1 MNATRTSVLSHAS
14 RRHVL
19 RGMLGGA
26 AVTVGL
32 PLLDCFLDANG
43 TAMAATGAP
52 LPVVFGAWFWGCG
65 LNPGRWEPKT
75 VGANYDMNIETAALQ
90 PFKDRINVISGMKVF
105 LDGKGAKPH
114 FTGEMAILTG
124 DVPRETP
131 NYASLDSIIADQIGQ
146 RTRFRSLEVTGTG
159 KPTDSLSRR
168 SASVLNPAEIS
179 PAALYTRVFGPD
191 FRDPN
196 AADFKP
202 DPRVMVRRSVLSG
215 VTDQRDALLRQ
226 VGAAD
231 RVRLDEYFTA
241 VRQLEQQLD
250 LELQKPA
257 PLAACSSPSQPTD
270 AEIGTEIDNVVAN
283 HKLFAQILAH
293 AAACDQTHV
302 FNVVFGE
309 ATSPLRRAG
318 SAMTHHILTHEEPM
332 DDKLGYQ
339 PQATYFMGRIMESL
353 AFYLQT
359 LDGIKE
365 GDGTLLDRTMLL
377 AHSETGF
384 AKIHALENIP
394 MFIAGGA
401 GGRIKTGLH
410 VAAPGEPVTR
420 VGFTI
425 QQALGVPVDNWGTQ
439 SLNTSKPISEIMI

>member
-1 MNATRTSVLSHAS
+1 MSVINAS
-14 RRHVL
+14 RRNVL
-19 RGMLGGA
+19 RGMVGGA

-32 PLLDCFLDANG
+32 PFLDCFLNTNG
-43 TAMAATGAP
+43 TALASGAP
-52 LPVVFGAWFWGCG
+52 LPTVFGTWFWGCG

-75 VGANYDMNIETAALQ
+75 VGANYDMNIETQPLQ

-124 DVPRETP
+124 DVPRESP
-131 NYASLDSIIADQIGQ
+131 NFASLDSIIADQIGT

-191 FRDPN
+191 FKDPN

-215 VTDQRDALLRQ
+215 VTDQREALLKQ
-226 VGAAD
+226 VGASD
-231 RVRLDEYFTA
+231 RTRLDEYFTA
-241 VRQLEQQLD
+241 LRELEQQLD
-250 LELQKPA
+250 LQLQKPA
-257 PLAACSSPSQPTD
+257 PLEACSKTEQPTD
-270 AEIGTEIDNVVAN
+270 ATVGTEIDNVVAN
-283 HKLFAQILAH
+283 HKLFAQVLAH
-293 AAACDQTHV
+293 AIACDQTHV
-302 FNVVFGE
+302 MNVVFGE
-309 ATSPLRRAG
+309 ATSPLRKAG

-332 DDKLGYQ
+332 DNKLGYQ

-353 AFYLQT
+353 AMYLAT
-359 LDGIKE
+359 LDSIKE
-365 GDGTLLDRTMLL
+365 GDHTLLDRTMLL

-394 MFIAGGA
+394 MFVC
-401 GGRIKTGLH
+401 GRANGKLKTGIH
-410 VAAPGEPVTR
+410 VKAEGEPVTR
-420 VGFTI
+420 VGFTL
-425 QQALGVPVDNWGTQ
+425 QQSLGVPVENWGTM
-439 SLNTSKPISEIMI
+439 SLNTSKPVSEIMI

>member
-1 MNATRTSVLSHAS
+1 MSAIANAS
-14 RRHVL
+14 RRTVL
-19 RGMLGGA
+19 RGMMGGA
-26 AVTVGL
+26 AVTLGL
-32 PLLDCFLDANG
+32 PLLDCFLNANG

-52 LPVVFGAWFWGCG
+52 LPVVFGTWFWGCG

-90 PFKDRINVISGMKVF
+90 PYKSRINVISGMKVF

-131 NYASLDSIIADQIGQ
+131 NYASLDSIVADQIGTK
-146 RTRFRSLEVTGTG
+146 TRFRSLEITGTG

-202 DPRVMVRRSVLSG
+202 DPRIMVRRSVLSG
-215 VTDQRDALLRQ
+215 VTDQREALLRQ
-226 VGAAD
+226 VGSND

-250 LELQKPA
+250 LQLQKPA
-257 PLAACSSPSQPTD
+257 PLAACSSPAQPAD

-359 LDGIKE
+359 LDSIKE

-410 VAAPGEPVTR
+410 VEATGEPVTR

-425 QQALGVPVDNWGTQ
+425 QQALGVPVENWGTQ
-439 SLNTSKPISEIMI
+439 SLNTSKPIREIMI

>member
-1 MNATRTSVLSHAS
+1 
-14 RRHVL
+14 
-19 RGMLGGA
+19 MLGGA

-32 PLLDCFLDANG
+32 PLLDCFLDVNG

-75 VGANYDMNIETAALQ
+75 IGANYDMNIETAALQ

-131 NYASLDSIIADQIGQ
+131 NYASLDSIIADQIGT

-202 DPRVMVRRSVLSG
+202 DPKVMVRRSVLSG

-226 VGAAD
+226 VGGAD

-250 LELQKPA
+250 LELEKPA

-332 DDKLGYQ
+332 DEKLGYQ
-339 PQATYFMGRIMESL
+339 PQATYFMGRIMETL

-365 GDGTLLDRTMLL
+365 GDGTLLDRTMML

>member
-1 MNATRTSVLSHAS
+1 MSATLTATR
-14 RRHVL
+14 RNVL
-19 RGMLGGA
+19 RGMMGGA
-26 AVTVGL
+26 AVSVGL
-32 PLLDCFLDANG
+32 PFLDCFLNANG
-43 TAMAATGAP
+43 TALASGAP
-52 LPVVFGAWFWGCG
+52 LPVVFGTWFWGCG
-65 LNPGRWEPKT
+65 LNPGRWEPKAT
-75 VGANYDMNIETAALQ
+75 GSGYDMNIETAALQ

-131 NYASLDSIIADQIGQ
+131 NYASLDSIVADQIGT

-168 SASVLNPAEIS
+168 SATVLNPAEIS

-196 AADFKP
+196 AADFQP
-202 DPRVMVRRSVLSG
+202 DPKIMVRRSVLTG
-215 VTDQRDALLRQ
+215 VTDQREALLKQ
-226 VGAAD
+226 VGASD
-231 RVRLDEYFTA
+231 KQRLDEYFTA

-257 PLAACSSPSQPTD
+257 PLEACSKSEQPTD
-270 AEIGTEIDNVVAN
+270 AEIGTVIENVQAN

-293 AAACDQTHV
+293 ALACDQTHV
-302 FNVVFGE
+302 INVVFGE
-309 ATSPLRRAG
+309 ATSPLRRPG

-339 PQATYFMGRIMESL
+339 PGATYFMGKIMESL
-353 AFYLQT
+353 AMYLAT
-359 LDGIKE
+359 LDSIKE
-365 GDGTLLDRTMLL
+365 GDHTLLDRMLLL

-394 MFIAGGA
+394 MFTC
-401 GGRIKTGLH
+401 GRANGKIKTGIH

-439 SLNTSKPISEIMI
+439 SLNTSKPVSEIMI

>member
-1 MNATRTSVLSHAS
+1 MSGIMNSS
-14 RRHVL
+14 RRNIL
-19 RGMLGGA
+19 RGMMGGA
-26 AVTVGL
+26 AVSVGL
-32 PLLDCFLDANG
+32 PFLDCFLNTNGTALANG
-43 TAMAATGAP
+43 TA
-52 LPVVFGAWFWGCG
+52 LPVAFGTFFWGCG

-75 VGANYDMNIETAALQ
+75 LGANYDMNIETAALQ
-90 PFKDRINVISGMKVF
+90 PFRNRMNVISGMKVF
-105 LDGKGAKPH
+105 LDGKGARPH

-124 DVPRETP
+124 DVPREQP
-131 NYASLDSIIADQIGQ
+131 NYASLDSIVADTIGT

-168 SASVLNPAEIS
+168 SASVSNPAEIS

-215 VTDQRDALLRQ
+215 VTDQREALLKQ
-226 VGAAD
+226 VGAND
-231 RVRLDEYFTA
+231 RQRLDEYFTA

-250 LELQKPA
+250 ISLQKPA
-257 PLAACSSPSQPTD
+257 PLQACSPSAQPTD
-270 AEIGTEIDNVVAN
+270 AELGTEIENVVAN

-293 AAACDQTHV
+293 AVACDQTHV
-302 FNVVFGE
+302 TNVVFGE
-309 ATSPLRRAG
+309 ATSPLRKAG
-318 SAMTHHILTHEEPM
+318 TAMTHHILTHEEPM
-332 DDKLGYQ
+332 DAKLGYQ
-339 PQATYFMGRIMESL
+339 PQATYFMGRIVETL

-359 LDGIKE
+359 LDSIKE
-365 GDGTLLDRTMLL
+365 GDGTLLDRSLIL

-394 MFIAGGA
+394 MFLAGGA

-410 VAAPGEPVTR
+410 IKAEGEPVTR
-420 VGFTI
+420 VGLTV
-425 QQALGVPVDNWGTQ
+425 QQSLGIPVDSWGTM
-439 SLNTSKPISEIMI
+439 SLATSKPISELMV

>member
-1 MNATRTSVLSHAS
+1 MSAIANAS
-14 RRHVL
+14 RRTVL
-19 RGMLGGA
+19 RGMMGGA
-26 AVTVGL
+26 AVTLGL
-32 PLLDCFLDANG
+32 PLLDCFLNANG

-52 LPVVFGAWFWGCG
+52 LPVVFGTWFWGCG

-90 PFKDRINVISGMKVF
+90 PYKSRINVISGMKVF

-131 NYASLDSIIADQIGQ
+131 NYASLDSIVADQIGTK
-146 RTRFRSLEVTGTG
+146 TRFRSLEITGTG

-202 DPRVMVRRSVLSG
+202 DPRIMVRRSVLSG
-215 VTDQRDALLRQ
+215 VTDQREALLRQ
-226 VGAAD
+226 VGSND

-250 LELQKPA
+250 LQLQKPA
-257 PLAACSSPSQPTD
+257 PLAACSSPAQPAD

-359 LDGIKE
+359 LDSIKE

-410 VAAPGEPVTR
+410 VEATGEPVTR

-425 QQALGVPVDNWGTQ
+425 QQALGVPVENWGTQ
-439 SLNTSKPISEIMI
+439 SLNTSKPIGEIMI

>member
-1 MNATRTSVLSHAS
+1 MSAILNAS
-14 RRHVL
+14 RRNVL

-32 PLLDCFLDANG
+32 PLLDCFLNANG
-43 TAMAATGAP
+43 TALAATGAP
-52 LPVVFGAWFWGCG
+52 LPVVFGTWFWGCG

-131 NYASLDSIIADQIGQ
+131 NYASLDSIVADQIGT

-202 DPRVMVRRSVLSG
+202 DPKVMVRRSVLSG
-215 VTDQRDALLRQ
+215 VTDQREALLKQ
-226 VGAAD
+226 VGAND

-257 PLAACSSPSQPTD
+257 PLAACTPSEQPTD

-283 HKLFAQILAH
+283 HQLFAQILAH

-302 FNVVFGE
+302 MNVVFGE
-309 ATSPLRRAG
+309 ATSPLRRSG

-339 PQATYFMGRIMESL
+339 PQATYFMGRIIETL

-394 MFIAGGA
+394 MFICGGA
-401 GGRIKTGLH
+401 NGKIKTGIH
-410 VAAPGEPVTR
+410 VEAKGEPVTR

-439 SLNTSKPISEIMI
+439 SLNTSKPVSEILI

>member
-1 MNATRTSVLSHAS
+1 MSAIQRAS
-14 RRHVL
+14 RRTVL
-19 RGMLGGA
+19 RGMMGGA
-26 AVTVGL
+26 AVSVAL
-32 PLLDCFLDANG
+32 PFLDCFLNENG
-43 TAMAATGAP
+43 TALAATGAA
-52 LPVVFGAWFWGCG
+52 LPVAFGTWFWGCG
-65 LNPGRWEPKT
+65 LNPGRWEPAV
-75 VGANYDMNIETAALQ
+75 VGKNYDMNIETAALA
-90 PFKDRINVISGMKVF
+90 PYKDRINVLSGFKVF
-105 LDGKGAKPH
+105 LDGKGARPH

-124 DVPRETP
+124 DVPRESP
-131 NYASLDSIIADQIGQ
+131 NFASLDSIIADTIGT

-215 VTDQRDALLRQ
+215 VTDQREALLKQ

-231 RVRLDEYFTA
+231 RTRLDEYFTA

-250 LELQKPA
+250 IQLQKPA
-257 PLAACSSPSQPTD
+257 PLEACAASAQPTD
-270 AEIGTEIDNVVAN
+270 AEVGTVIDNVVAN

-293 AAACDQTHV
+293 AIACDQTHV

-318 SAMTHHILTHEEPM
+318 TAMTHHILTHEEPT
-332 DDKLGYQ
+332 DEKLGYQ
-339 PQATYFMGRIMESL
+339 PQASYFMGRIIESL

-359 LDGIKE
+359 LDSIKE
-365 GDGTLLDRTMLL
+365 GNGTVLDRTLLL

-384 AKIHALENIP
+384 AKIHSLENIP

-401 GGRIKTGLH
+401 GGRIKTGMH
-410 VAAPGEPVTR
+410 IEAKGEPVTR

-425 QQALGVPVDNWGTQ
+425 QQALGVPVENWGTM
-439 SLNTSKPISEIMI
+439 SLNTSKPISEILI

>member
-1 MNATRTSVLSHAS
+1 MSAIANAS
-14 RRHVL
+14 RRTVL
-19 RGMLGGA
+19 RGMMGGA
-26 AVTVGL
+26 AVTLGL
-32 PLLDCFLDANG
+32 PLLDCFLNANG
-43 TAMAATGAP
+43 TAMAATGT
-52 LPVVFGAWFWGCG
+52 WFWGCG

-90 PFKDRINVISGMKVF
+90 PYKSRINVISGMKVF

-131 NYASLDSIIADQIGQ
+131 NYASLDSIVADQIGTK
-146 RTRFRSLEVTGTG
+146 TRFRSLEITGTG

-202 DPRVMVRRSVLSG
+202 DPRIMVRRSVLSG
-215 VTDQRDALLRQ
+215 VTDQREALLRQ
-226 VGAAD
+226 VGSND

-250 LELQKPA
+250 LQLQKPA
-257 PLAACSSPSQPTD
+257 PLAACSSPAQPAD

-359 LDGIKE
+359 LDSIKE

-410 VAAPGEPVTR
+410 VEATGEPVTR

-425 QQALGVPVDNWGTQ
+425 QQALGVPVENWGTQ
-439 SLNTSKPISEIMI
+439 SLNTSKPIGEIMI